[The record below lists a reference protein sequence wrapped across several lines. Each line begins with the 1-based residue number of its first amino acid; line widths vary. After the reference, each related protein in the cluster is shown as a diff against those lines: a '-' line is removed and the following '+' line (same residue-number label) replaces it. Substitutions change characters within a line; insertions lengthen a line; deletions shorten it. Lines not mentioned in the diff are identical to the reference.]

1 LIPFVAIEFWHWW
14 ALAVLFGTFEAF
26 APGFVFGWLGMA
38 AGLTGALVLVLPGL
52 GWQAQLLA
60 AAAFALASLLA
71 WFLVARR
78 AAGVAPAAS
87 PLNDRAARY
96 VGRRCT
102 VVEAIEHGRGRVRVG
117 DGSWLAVGRDA
128 PVGASVR
135 VVGVDGTALLVEP
148 DPPDP
153 PDPAD
158 RAA

>member
-1 LIPFVAIEFWHWW
+1 LIPFAAIEFWHWW
-14 ALAVLFGTFEAF
+14 ALAVLLGTFEAF
-26 APGFVFGWLGMA
+26 APGVVFGWLGMA

-60 AAAFALASLLA
+60 ATAFALASLLA
-71 WFLVARR
+71 WFLIARR
-78 AAGVAPAAS
+78 TAGAAPAS

-96 VGRRCT
+96 IGRRCT
-102 VVEAIEHGRGRVRVG
+102 VVEAIENGRGRIRVG
-117 DGSWLAVGRDA
+117 DGSWLAVGHDA

-148 DPPDP
+148 DPAE
-153 PDPAD
+153 PAD